1 MLSNKRIIIDS
12 VHGNI
17 SVEKEY
23 FSLIDT
29 PEFQRLRRL
38 EQSPIRSI
46 FPCAHHDR
54 FIHSIGVFHIGKL
67 IAENLRADAERFN
80 YYEIKE
86 EYAKIEK
93 SYLVACLLHDVGH
106 APFSHTFERYYG
118 IKENLC
124 KRLIELINNKDFKND
139 VGTEFEAAG
148 EHEYLSAIIV
158 MTESMSS
165 LIRKLGAEPEL
176 VARMIIGRKYK
187 ISKHDKRTTNK
198 EIKNCFINLL
208 NGGIIDADRLDYACR
223 DVWASG
229 YAASSIDMER
239 MVTGTHIAKNKATG
253 FWEVCFSVNVLNEI
267 RSVIAIKDF
276 QVQYVINHHVVVYD
290 LDLLENAANE
300 MANYYYQYK
309 KETLPLS
316 NIISEKSIG
325 SEINRLTTN
334 NRQLNL
340 HLLSDDD
347 IIVLVKD
354 CLINNKENKYYTE
367 WKSRNYAMFPIWKTK
382 DEFFYH
388 YDHLLPINKYLS
400 GTRLSSLI
408 KERLLHRLPSLFTN
422 EDDIKIIDCN
432 FKSRLCLDSLNLL
445 VCDEVVKCSDIIPIN
460 KVAESFHF
468 FYIYVSNDCITRY
481 KKQLKK
487 QKSLSEHEI
496 KNAIR
501 KKCVSI
507 LKPIFE
513 KAYYAKD
520 DTCFSQVIE
529 HHTCDMPA
537 TYMTIDYTTFNTIS
551 RSNHIPFFGAIADN
565 SIELSSKGE
574 KVKKIL
580 DNIIKDKENE
590 QLLGYDMYVNRIRL
604 YFQTSNANYISA
616 DKLIDGINHQLK
628 DINNLGEN
636 VKIIREDNI

>member
-1 MLSNKRIIIDS
+1 MVSSKRIIIDS

-23 FSLIDT
+23 FALIDT

-54 FIHSIGVFHIGKL
+54 FIHSLGVFHIGKL
-67 IAENLRADAERFN
+67 ITEKLRADAERFN

-86 EYAKIEK
+86 EYIKIEK
-93 SYLVACLLHDVGH
+93 SYLVACLLHDIGH

-118 IKENLC
+118 TKEKLC
-124 KRLIELINNKDFKND
+124 ERLIELINNKVFTTDI
-139 VGTEFEAAG
+139 GTEYEAAG

-158 MTESMSS
+158 MTENMSN
-165 LIRKLGAEPEL
+165 LITDLGAEPEL

-187 ISKHDKRTTNK
+187 ISKHNKNTVSK
-198 EIKNCFINLL
+198 EIKNCFISLL

-239 MVTGTHIAKNKATG
+239 MVAGIHIAQNKTTG

-267 RSVIAIKDF
+267 RSVVAIKDF

-300 MANYYYQYK
+300 MANYYYQHK
-309 KETLPLS
+309 KEELPLS

-325 SEINRLTTN
+325 PEINRLTTI

-340 HLLSDDD
+340 QLLSDDD

-354 CLINNKENKYYTE
+354 CLIDNKENRYYKE
-367 WKSRNYAMFPIWKTK
+367 WKSRNYKMFPIWKTK

-388 YDHLLPINKYLS
+388 YDDLLPINKYLS
-400 GTRLSSLI
+400 ETRLSTLI
-408 KERLLHRLPSLFTN
+408 KERLRLKLPGLFTK
-422 EDDIKIIDCN
+422 EDDIKVISRN
-432 FKSRLCLDSLNLL
+432 FKSRLCLDNLNLL
-445 VCDEVVKCSDIIPIN
+445 VCDEVVKYSDIIPSN
-460 KVAESFHF
+460 KVSESFYF
-468 FYIYVSNDCITRY
+468 FYIYVSNECITRY
-481 KKQLKK
+481 KNIHKRQQPLN
-487 QKSLSEHEI
+487 EHEL

-501 KKCVSI
+501 KKCISI

-529 HHTCDMPA
+529 HSTCNMPE

-551 RSNHIPFFGAIADN
+551 RSNHIPFFGSIVDN
-565 SIELSSKGE
+565 SIEISSMGE
-574 KVKKIL
+574 KVKDVLDKI
-580 DNIIKDKENE
+580 IEDKKEK
-590 QLLGYDMYVNRIRL
+590 QFLGYEMYANRIRL
-604 YFQTSNANYISA
+604 YFNTNNANYIFA
-616 DKLIDGINHQLK
+616 DKLINNINNQLK
-628 DINNLGEN
+628 DINDFGKS
-636 VKIIREDNI
+636 VKIIRENNI